1 MTEPAT
7 VLYLDMWVGE
17 RIQETKLAGI
27 RRFARMAGW
36 QVVPVCEAE
45 SRPSGLPRL
54 LSCLN
59 PVGVIVECSASHT
72 DLPPRLF
79 GRVPVVY
86 LNCRRSLYGP
96 HAVRIVHDHK
106 QTVRAA
112 FREILSNRPDFLGF
126 VGYRHRRTWS
136 IFRERAFRAL
146 SAEAGKDC
154 RVFPWAQE
162 TDAARAR
169 RLADWVAAL
178 PRKAAVLAANDN
190 TALEVLGAARA
201 AHRAVPC
208 EFTLM
213 GIDNLTER
221 CESCEP
227 ALSSVQV
234 DFERAGYLAARALD
248 ERLRRRA
255 APQVETFGA
264 LLTVRRESTRGYGR
278 RAPKILEA
286 IAYIRAHAC
295 DGLTAR
301 AVVAQIGGSRRLAE
315 LRFREAVGHSIHDE
329 IESVRMERV
338 LRLLQ
343 DRTVGLPVV
352 IDQSGYPSAAALRKA
367 FRLRTGKSLLA
378 WRAANA

>member
-126 VGYRHRRTWS
+126 VGYLHRRTWS

-162 TDAARAR
+162 TDAASPTGWRPCRAR
-169 RLADWVAAL
+169 RPFLRPMTTRRWKSLVRRG
-178 PRKAAVLAANDN
+178 PR
-190 TALEVLGAARA
+190 
-201 AHRAVPC
+201 
-208 EFTLM
+208 
-213 GIDNLTER
+213 I
-221 CESCEP
+221 
-227 ALSSVQV
+227 ALS
-234 DFERAGYLAARALD
+234 RANSRSWA
-248 ERLRRRA
+248 
-255 APQVETFGA
+255 
-264 LLTVRRESTRGYGR
+264 ST
-278 RAPKILEA
+278 
-286 IAYIRAHAC
+286 
-295 DGLTAR
+295 T
-301 AVVAQIGGSRRLAE
+301 
-315 LRFREAVGHSIHDE
+315 
-329 IESVRMERV
+329 
-338 LRLLQ
+338 
-343 DRTVGLPVV
+343 
-352 IDQSGYPSAAALRKA
+352 
-367 FRLRTGKSLLA
+367 
-378 WRAANA
+378 